1 MLTYP
6 KQSTVTVNV
15 VRLQAV
21 RERSAWFVRRDAR
34 KRRHK
39 QRRAAMAAEMGLEE
53 GDEEVAELESVMS
66 DEALA
71 DEEDQEGI
79 HTAVDEALEDLFV
92 AADDYQ
98 VTRCASVRE

>member
-1 MLTYP
+1 
-6 KQSTVTVNV
+6 
-15 VRLQAV
+15 
-21 RERSAWFVRRDAR
+21 
-34 KRRHK
+34 
-39 QRRAAMAAEMGLEE
+39 MGLEE